1 MRPVSLSS
9 SRTRFEEEHDAI
21 SGRRGCP
28 PHSMRARTREGRRS
42 GRVEAMII
50 SVFGIAGRW
59 AGDLLTSALG
69 WASSLLFGRVPRSH
83 QVFLVLMMALSIL
96 WSLSVLG
103 VLVPSV
109 QSLFLAGTPHP
120 PFVNLVWLAFVLL
133 VGVAI
138 LPLGVGLAGY
148 LVPAS
153 GERQGGAG
161 VPREIARGYLLAPVI
176 SGLLV
181 FLAAVGIA
189 RKIRSKRHGW
199 ADVHVPIVVKPDG
212 YDTMVRDLNA
222 ALDSAGLS
230 VVAEEAPWVLTLP
243 ARVLTAV
250 AGGNVQ
256 KLRPDRLM
264 TLNGR
269 DLRVGVYPSDI
280 AISGATRERTRARAA
295 LLSRLATTAAHLTTS
310 EEAQKV
316 EDRLA
321 KLGDSS
327 RTSGGKLPAA
337 DRAEF
342 DAIDEALLDLAV
354 PTDEWDILYRLRLQI
369 ERDLL
374 VGAEPGTEFPGQ
386 VLGTPDE
393 ARPGIAD
400 APYTSQDPYRSTPAG
415 PAPQAGPGVAV
426 KIGEAR

>member
-1 MRPVSLSS
+1 MAR
-9 SRTRFEEEHDAI
+9 A
-21 SGRRGCP
+21 GRR
-28 PHSMRARTREGRRS
+28 HLS
-42 GRVEAMII
+42 GDIMII
-50 SVFGIAGRW
+50 SIFGIAGRW

-103 VLVPSV
+103 ILVPGV
-109 QSLFLAGTPHP
+109 QALFLAGTPHP
-120 PFVNLVWLAFVLL
+120 PSVNLALLAVALL
-133 VGVAI
+133 VGVVV

-148 LVPAS
+148 LVPAT
-153 GERQGGAG
+153 GERQDAAG

-176 SGLLV
+176 TGLLV

-222 ALDSAGLS
+222 ALDDAGLS
-230 VVAEEAPWVLTLP
+230 VTAEEAPWVLTLP

-250 AGGNVQ
+250 AGGNVR

-269 DLRVGVYPSDI
+269 DLRVGLYPSDI

-310 EEAQKV
+310 EEAQKI

-321 KLGDSS
+321 KLGDTR
-327 RTSGGKLPAA
+327 RTGGGKLPPA

-342 DAIDEALLDLAV
+342 DEIDEALLDLAV

-374 VGAEPGTEFPGQ
+374 VGAKPGTEFPGQ
-386 VLGTPDE
+386 VQETPDE
-393 ARPGIAD
+393 AGAATD
-400 APYTSQDPYRSTPAG
+400 DAG
-415 PAPQAGPGVAV
+415 PAGRRPYGSTPVRPVPKAGPGVAL
-426 KIGEAR
+426 KIGESR